1 MITFNRRGF
10 LAGSMALGTIAP
22 FSAATVQAADLSKLT
37 LWGPPVGPSV
47 VLAHLV
53 SRNRLSAHGEVDF
66 QVWRNPDQLRAGFA
80 SATMLASTTPSYVA
94 ANMANRGTGAK
105 LLNVM
110 TWGLLYLMSSDGSV
124 KSLSDLAGK
133 TVAMPFKNDMPDLV
147 TQHIMRSDGMVPGK
161 DVNIAYVSSPIQ
173 ALKMLISGKV
183 NSAII
188 PEPAATGAMLQGM
201 MNSVPVRR
209 VLSLQD
215 EWGRVTGRSPRI
227 PQAGMMVAQKLL
239 DAKPELVRDLQMET
253 AKSVEWTL
261 NNPASAGKIGAQYM
275 GVKARMVEKSIP
287 FCNLAAT
294 PAVEARADLEHFF
307 TILAET
313 NPKII
318 GGKLPDDDFYIAL

>member
-1 MITFNRRGF
+1 MFKFNRRDF
-10 LAGSMALGTIAP
+10 LAGSVALGAAAP
-22 FSAATVQAADLSKLT
+22 FSVGNAADVSNLT

-53 SRNRLSAHGEVDF
+53 SRNRLGGHGKIDF

-80 SATMLASTTPSYVA
+80 SATMLASATPSYVA

-105 LLNVM
+105 LLNIM
-110 TWGLLYLMSSDGSV
+110 TWGLLYLVSSDDSV
-124 KSLSDLAGK
+124 NGLADLAGK
-133 TVAMPFKNDMPDLV
+133 TVVMPFKNDMPDLV
-147 TQHIMRSDGMVPGK
+147 TQHIVRSDGMIPGQ
-161 DVNIAYVSSPIQ
+161 DFEIAYVSSPIQ
-173 ALKMLISGKV
+173 ALKMLISGRV
-183 NSAII
+183 SSAII
-188 PEPAATGAMLQGM
+188 PEPAATGALLQGM

-239 DAKPELVRDLQMET
+239 DAKPGLVRDLQAET
-253 AKSVEWTL
+253 TKSVQWTL

-275 GVKARMVEKSIP
+275 GVKAPMVEKSIP

-294 PAVEARADLEHFF
+294 PAIEAREDLEHFF

-318 GGKLPDDDFYIAL
+318 GGRLPDDDFYLAV